1 MGKAKIYSK
10 LEAVTAEGILGDAA
24 QIGTAFRFKS
34 TENHPQ
40 SSVEEALEAL
50 SSRIDAKPDGGGTV
64 EVEELSAD
72 DINTCLK
79 NQNVWPDDI
88 ISY

>member
-1 MGKAKIYSK
+1 MVKAKIYSK
-10 LEAVTAEGILGDAA
+10 LEAVTAEGKLGDAA

-34 TENHPQ
+34 TNHPQ